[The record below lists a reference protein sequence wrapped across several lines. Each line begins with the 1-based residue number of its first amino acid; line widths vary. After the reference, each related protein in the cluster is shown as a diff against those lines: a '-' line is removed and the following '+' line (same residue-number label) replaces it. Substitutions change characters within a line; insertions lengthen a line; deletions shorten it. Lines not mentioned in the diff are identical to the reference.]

1 MAINPAVSRNVVYT
15 PAANRQLSP
24 GNTAYFIDPVKG
36 NDNNTGKSKTK
47 AWRTFTPANRR
58 IFSAGDRLI
67 ILSPGTF
74 HTSLTL
80 MARGTTQQPVKVL
93 FTPGRY
99 HIYDTDAYRT
109 QLNISNT
116 NDVPEGQKAIALYL
130 TESKNVMLEAAGAKF
145 ILHAKMIETCINRSE
160 NISIE
165 GIGYDYNRP
174 TVSEFKV
181 VEKNDRYA
189 DLQVNK
195 DSKYSVTDSLLT
207 WEGDGWRYKNTWF
220 WLKFN
225 PATRRLS
232 GADLSF
238 DKARFADLGNNK
250 LRVFYTS
257 DPGIE
262 QGVIYQ
268 TRNVTR
274 DCAGLFLQRSK
285 NISLKNVRIYFMH
298 GMGIVSQFCQNITM
312 DGVVVKPDA
321 RSGRTCAAWAD
332 ILHFSGCRGRI
343 EIKNSY
349 LSAAHDDAVNIHGV
363 HLRIIEKTVPN
374 QLRVRFMHG
383 QTFGFN
389 AYQPGDSIELIHG
402 NSLLAFARNVVTKSE
417 MVNNKEILLT
427 LKEAVTTP
435 LLSDDAVENV
445 TWTPEVFIHHNII
458 TRIPTRGI
466 LVTTRRKAVI
476 ENNQFLHV
484 ASSAVLVEDDA
495 EGWYESEMVKD
506 LTIRNNNFVECGEPV
521 ISIHPENNISEG
533 PVHHNLQISGNMFTF
548 NGSKVLSVKS
558 TANISFIGNRITI
571 PRAADING
579 VTEFKDCTDVKMTN
593 NTITVYP

>member
-1 MAINPAVSRNVVYT
+1 MAINPAVSRNVVYA
-15 PAANRQLSP
+15 PAENRQSSP

-36 NDNNTGKSKTK
+36 NDINTGKSKTK
-47 AWRTFTPANRR
+47 PWRTFTPANRR
-58 IFSAGDRLI
+58 IFSAGDSLI
-67 ILSPGTF
+67 ILSPGIF
-74 HTSLTL
+74 RTSLML
-80 MARGTTQQPVKVL
+80 IARGTTKKPVKVL
-93 FTPGRY
+93 FAPGRY
-99 HIYDTDAYRT
+99 HIYDNDAYRT
-109 QLNISNT
+109 QFNISNT
-116 NDVPEGQKAIALYL
+116 NDVPEGQKAIALYI
-130 TESKNVMLEAAGAKF
+130 TESKNVMLKATGARF
-145 ILHAKMIETCINRSE
+145 ILHARMVETCIDRSE

-165 GIGYDYNRP
+165 GIGYDYHIP

-181 VEKNDRYA
+181 IAKNSGYA
-189 DLQVNK
+189 DLLLNK
-195 DSKYSVTDSLLT
+195 DSKYTVTDSLLT
-207 WEGDGWRYKNTWF
+207 WEGDGWRYKAGWY
-220 WLKFN
+220 WQEFN
-225 PATRRLS
+225 PATGYLTR
-232 GADLSF
+232 ANLSF
-238 DKARFADLGNNK
+238 GKARFADLGANK
-250 LRVFYTS
+250 LRVFYNS
-257 DPGIE
+257 DPGIR
-262 QGVIYQ
+262 QGFIYQ
-268 TRNVTR
+268 NRNVTR

-285 NISLKNVRIYFMH
+285 NISLKDVRIYFMH

-312 DGVVVKPDA
+312 DGLVVKPDA

-349 LSAAHDDAVNIHGV
+349 LSAANDDAVNVHGV
-363 HLRIIEKTVPN
+363 HLRIIEKTAPN
-374 QLRVRFMHG
+374 QLRVRFMHE
-383 QTFGFN
+383 QTYGFN

-402 NSLLAFARNVVTKSE
+402 NTLLAFARNVVTKSE

-435 LLSDDAVENV
+435 LFSDDAVENV
-445 TWTPEVFIHHNII
+445 TWTPEVLIHHNII

-476 ENNQFLHV
+476 ENNQFLRI

-495 EGWYESEMVKD
+495 EGWYESGMVKD
-506 LTIRNNNFVECGEPV
+506 LTIRNNSFVECGEPV

-548 NGSKVLSVKS
+548 NDSKALSAKS

-571 PRAADING
+571 PRAADIND

-593 NTITVYP
+593 NRINVHP